1 MFRRPRLARS
11 SQRIADFQK
20 RPQRTRFAAQPIGR
34 IEDAIARTR
43 QVLPNFNAHPPQR
56 TARCASQFR
65 FPGRWAKLSRM

>member
-1 MFRRPRLARS
+1 M
-11 SQRIADFQK
+11 
-20 RPQRTRFAAQPIGR
+20 RFAAQPIGR
-34 IEDAIARTR
+34 IEDALARTR